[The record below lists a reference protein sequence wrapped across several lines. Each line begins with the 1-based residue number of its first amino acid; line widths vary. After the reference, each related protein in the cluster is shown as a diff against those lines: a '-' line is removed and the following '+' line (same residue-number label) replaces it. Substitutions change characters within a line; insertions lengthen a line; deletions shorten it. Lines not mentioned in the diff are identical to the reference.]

1 MMKVE
6 FFTNIFTIFQDGII
20 ATLNGKSAAIISL
33 ISPVLGI
40 GFALYLMLIA
50 AQAMRGTIGA
60 ENFMDFFLRCIGWAA
75 VITFGL
81 NISYYFHVAD
91 FFNGLGADL
100 SGAISGTPAGMTS
113 GAVLDGMVDEYAK
126 TVENIW
132 SEAKGITQSIVAAC
146 SVVILFL
153 SGAILLGVSA
163 GFILLA
169 QVALGVLLAIGPIFI
184 SLALFPATRKFF
196 DAWIGQCTN
205 YVLLTVLF
213 NFLFVLQGQVL
224 ATAFAYKTAIFLLP
238 LLTLITGVLW
248 ILVAFNMPA
257 LASALAGGVGISAMV
272 GNAAQG
278 ARAMMGGFGKMA
290 GAVNKMRGG
299 GGSGGGEIK
308 KGK

>member
-1 MMKVE
+1 MKVE
-6 FFTNIFTIFQDGII
+6 FFTNIFTIFYDGIV

-33 ISPVLGI
+33 ISPILGI

-50 AQAMRGTIGA
+50 AQAMRGTVGS

-75 VITFGL
+75 IITFGL
-81 NISYYFHVAD
+81 NIGYYYHVAD

-100 SGAISGTPAGMTS
+100 SGALTGSPVGANS
-113 GAVLDGMVDEYAK
+113 GAVLDGMVDEYVK
-126 TVENIW
+126 VVEKIW
-132 SEAKGITQSIVAAC
+132 ADASGIAESIVAAC
-146 SVVILFL
+146 SVIILFF
-153 SGAILLGVSA
+153 SGAILLGISA

-169 QVALGVLLAIGPIFI
+169 QVALGILLAIGPIFI

-224 ATAFAYKTAIFLLP
+224 ATAFAYKTAMFLLP

-278 ARAMMGGFGKMA
+278 ARGMMAA
-290 GAVNKMRGG
+290 GSKLKGMMPKKG
-299 GGSGGGEIK
+299 GGSGGQIG
-308 KGK
+308 KG